1 MSGLITI
8 TVQQIICWPVIYQ
21 ASHLNFRNFSP
32 SSSSC
37 QALLALEKGRG
48 MVSRD
53 MWQGVLSIQ
62 IIVSSLTQGL
72 GTGFAHCCRRRN
84 LVIQM
89 DLRTHQSNRS
99 SMPISPVSFL
109 KIQIQART
117 FNFSKKLDIFYEI
130 QVNSNSMFKK
140 TKKNL
145 TDL

>member
-21 ASHLNFRNFSP
+21 TSHLNFRNFSP

-37 QALLALEKGRG
+37 QALLALEKRRG

-53 MWQGVLSIQ
+53 VWQGVLSIQ
-62 IIVSSLTQGL
+62 IIVSFLTQGL

-84 LVIQM
+84 LAIQM
-89 DLRTHQSNRS
+89 DLRTHQSNSS
-99 SMPISPVSFL
+99 SMPILPVSFL
-109 KIQIQART
+109 KIQIQARI
-117 FNFSKKLDIFYEI
+117 FNLEKKLDIFSEI

-140 TKKNL
+140 NPI
-145 TDL
+145 DL